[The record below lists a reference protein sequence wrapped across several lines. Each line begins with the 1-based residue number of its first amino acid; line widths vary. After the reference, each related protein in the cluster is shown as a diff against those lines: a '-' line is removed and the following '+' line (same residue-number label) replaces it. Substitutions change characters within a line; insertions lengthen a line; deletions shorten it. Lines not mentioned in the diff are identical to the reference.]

1 MRESVEERR
10 ISPRGRNS
18 CLVDDR
24 PTTNLLKRNFKAKNP
39 RTKFVSD
46 MTFFHTREGWL
57 TLSTIKNLCTK
68 EIVAWDFVTRATVE
82 LALRTLRQIHLYGG
96 SLLHSDQGGTYTSP
110 VYRNEAEKLGITLSY
125 SRKGN
130 CYDNASMENFYG
142 HLKSET
148 IYQMP
153 FHQRYSSTRKELRA
167 IISDYIQWYN
177 QERIQEGLGYLS
189 PSDFFKKRTWKLSQ
203 IRGWFKFECD

>member
-1 MRESVEERR
+1 MRAYGLNARIRR
-10 ISPRGRNS
+10 EKKSFPRGRNS

-24 PTTNLLKRNFKAKNP
+24 PTTNLLQRNFKAKVP

-57 TLSTIKNLCTK
+57 ILGTIKDLCTK
-68 EIVAWDFVTRATVE
+68 EIVAWDFDTGATVE
-82 LALRTLRQIHLYGG
+82 LALKTLKQIRFYGG

-110 VYRNEAEKLGITLSY
+110 AYRDEAEKLGITLSY

-153 FHQRYSSTRKELRA
+153 FHQRYGSTRKELIA
-167 IISDYIQWYN
+167 IINDYIQWYN
-177 QERIQEGLGYLS
+177 EERIQEGLGYLS
-189 PSDFFKKRTWKLSQ
+189 PTNFFKKMNLETVAN
-203 IRGWFKFECD
+203 

>member
-1 MRESVEERR
+1 MRLPWKKV
-10 ISPRGRNS
+10 IA
-18 CLVDDR
+18 LDI
-24 PTTNLLKRNFKAKNP
+24 P

-57 TLSTIKNLCTK
+57 ILGTIKDLCTK
-68 EIVAWDFVTRATVE
+68 EIVAWDFDTGATVE
-82 LALRTLRQIHLYGG
+82 LALKTLKQICFYGG
-96 SLLHSDQGGTYTSP
+96 SLLYSDQGGTYTSP
-110 VYRNEAEKLGITLSY
+110 AYRDEAEKLGITLSY

-153 FHQRYSSTRKELRA
+153 FHQRYGSTRKELIA
-167 IISDYIQWYN
+167 ITNDYIQWYN
-177 QERIQEGLGYLS
+177 EERIQEGLGYLS
-189 PSDFFKKRTWKLSQ
+189 PTNFFKKMNLETVAN
-203 IRGWFKFECD
+203 